1 MSEQRTIVLVLRS
14 GGDFSFR
21 DVELIVRHIQGKWKS
36 KIKPRIVCLWDKVTE
51 KYILD
56 GFEAIPLTNQYPGTW
71 SRMALYSPEMEQYR
85 PFLYIDLDTAII
97 QSIENIF
104 DLISD
109 KSQFI
114 VLEDFWQ
121 GQNKLAT
128 PLVWF
133 PTNSSKIKKVWQ
145 AWQSNPNYSSF
156 RMDNFLRKVISAD
169 NYWQALT
176 NTIYDFKPRD
186 GRLLTIIPKD
196 ANLICFHGKPR
207 IFKIIEGS
215 LSITWV
221 KDYVEQT
228 FAEPIRKKVT
238 VIIPYKINRGWLQ
251 DAVNSVPDDV
261 QLIVSQGEG
270 NWPQNFN
277 KVLNQAEGDFIKFLH
292 EDDMLTPNCIKD
304 SLETF
309 EKTKADFIHG
319 SVYELSNDSGKVKL
333 WKSPEP
339 HPTLHNLL
347 KNNKIHSASLMYRKE
362 VFEKLKGF
370 NEDDKMYSFEEFEF
384 NLRCL
389 KSGFKIGY
397 CDQPLAYYRRHPK
410 QIIRT
415 VDNYSRKKYRQELV
429 NSYL

>member
-1 MSEQRTIVLVLRS
+1 MNDQRTIVLVLRS
-14 GGDFSFR
+14 GGDFAFR
-21 DVELIVRHIQGKWKS
+21 DVGLIVRHINGKWKS
-36 KIKPRIVCLWDKVTE
+36 RIKPRIICLWDKATD
-51 KYILD
+51 KYELD
-56 GFEAIPLTNQYPGTW
+56 GFEVHPLTNNYPGTW
-71 SRMALYSPEMEQYR
+71 SRMMLYSPEMEQYR
-85 PFLYIDLDTAII
+85 PYLYIDLDTAII

-104 DLISD
+104 DLIKD
-109 KSQFI
+109 TTQFI
-114 VLEDFWQ
+114 VLQDFWQ
-121 GQNKLAT
+121 TGKLAT

-133 PTNSSKIKKVWQ
+133 PANCDKIKRVWEV
-145 AWQSNPNYSSF
+145 WLKNPNYSSF
-156 RMDNFLRKVISAD
+156 RMDTFLRTVISAD
-169 NYWQALT
+169 NYWQGLT
-176 NTIYDFKPRD
+176 NTIYDFKPKD
-186 GRLLTIIPKD
+186 GKLLMVLPQD
-196 ANLICFHGKPR
+196 ANLVCFHGKPR
-207 IFKIIEGS
+207 IFKIVEGS
-215 LSITWV
+215 LSIDWV

-228 FAEPIRKKVT
+228 FPEPVKKKVT
-238 VIIPYKINRGWLQ
+238 VIIPYKVNRGWLQ
-251 DAVNSVPDDV
+251 DAVNSVPDDT

-309 EKTKADFIHG
+309 DKTGADFIHG
-319 SVYELSNDSGKVKL
+319 DVYELEQHSGKAKL

-339 HPTLHNLL
+339 YPTLHSLL

-370 NEDDKMYSFEEFEF
+370 SEDNKMYSFEEFEF

-389 KSGFKIGY
+389 MNGFKIGY
-397 CDQPLAYYRRHPK
+397 CDKPLAYYRRHPK

-415 VDNYSRKKYRQELV
+415 VDNQMRKKYRQELV